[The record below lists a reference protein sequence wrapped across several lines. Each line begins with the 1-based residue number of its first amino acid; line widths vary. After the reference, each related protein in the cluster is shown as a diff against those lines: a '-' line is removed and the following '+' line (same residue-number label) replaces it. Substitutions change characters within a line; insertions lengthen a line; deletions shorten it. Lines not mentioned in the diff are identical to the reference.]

1 MKSQF
6 SKIAKIRKQKR
17 DSIERDLI
25 KSQNKE
31 KMLRHKITVLYDE
44 IRGLQTPREGTVS
57 MLSLIAEQKR
67 ILNRDKKRLEEE
79 LILVEKNT
87 ALLQSAYQK
96 AHVEYEKIHY
106 LEEQELQA
114 IIAKLKKEEQLALD
128 EISTQLFANQM
139 QKKVSQ

>member
-6 SKIAKIRKQKR
+6 SKIAKVRKQKR
-17 DSIERDLI
+17 DSIERDLM

-31 KMLRHKITVLYDE
+31 KMLRHKITVLNDE
-44 IRGLQTPREGTVS
+44 IGGLQTPREGTVS

-96 AHVEYEKIHY
+96 AHVEYEKIYY

>member
-17 DSIERDLI
+17 DSLERDLM

-44 IRGLQTPREGTVS
+44 IGGLQTPREGTVS

-79 LILVEKNT
+79 LVLVEKNT
-87 ALLQSAYQK
+87 AMLQSAYQK
-96 AHVEYEKIHY
+96 AHVDYEKIHY
-106 LEEQELQA
+106 LEEQELQG

>member
-17 DSIERDLI
+17 DSIERDLM

-31 KMLRHKITVLYDE
+31 KMLRHKITALYEE
-44 IRGLQTPREGTVS
+44 IGGLLTPREGTVS
-57 MLSLIAEQKR
+57 ILSLIAEQKR
-67 ILNRDKKRLEEE
+67 ILNRDKKRVEEE
-79 LILVEKNT
+79 LTLVQKNT
-87 ALLQSAYQK
+87 MMLQSAYQK

>member
-6 SKIAKIRKQKR
+6 SKIAKVRKQKR
-17 DSIERDLI
+17 DSIERDLM

-44 IRGLQTPREGTVS
+44 IGGLQTPCEGTVS

-96 AHVEYEKIHY
+96 AHVEYEKIYY